1 MDTEKNWENIVNEA
15 IGLEPIEIKIKK
27 LSENAVIPKY
37 AIDGDVGM
45 DLTAIDVEY
54 DEEKDMYIYHTGIS
68 IESPKH
74 YGVLIFPRSSN
85 RNTDAYICNHVPVI
99 DTAVYRGEI
108 MICFKNRDSLDQIA
122 LKEEMDELLTSLQV
136 YRDQS
141 NAVDEAYK
149 AYYKAKED
157 PMKYAPYKV
166 GDRICQMVVIPY
178 PNVLFKETDE
188 LSKTER
194 GEKGF
199 GSTGK

>member
-85 RNTDAYICNHVPVI
+85 RKTDAYICNHVPVI

-108 MICFKNRDSLDQIA
+108 MICFKNRDSLRQIA
-122 LKEEMDELLTSLQV
+122 LNAEMDALLSSLQV
-136 YRDQS
+136 YKDPS
-141 NAVDEAYK
+141 DAVDK
-149 AYYKAKED
+149 AYIAYDKATED
-157 PMKYAPYKV
+157 PMKYAPYEV
-166 GDRICQMVVIPY
+166 GDRICQMVLIPY
-178 PNVLFKETDE
+178 PNVLFKEADE

>member
-1 MDTEKNWENIVNEA
+1 MDKEKNWKYMVNEA

-27 LSENAVIPKY
+27 MSENAVIPKY

-108 MICFKNRDSLDQIA
+108 MICFKNRDSLNQIA

-136 YRDQS
+136 YREPSD
-141 NAVDEAYK
+141 AVEEAYK
-149 AYYKAKED
+149 AYDKAKED

>member
-1 MDTEKNWENIVNEA
+1 MNTEKNWENIVNEA

-122 LKEEMDELLTSLQV
+122 LKEEMDELLTSLTV
-136 YRDQS
+136 YREPSD
-141 NAVDEAYK
+141 AVEEAYK

-166 GDRICQMVVIPY
+166 GDRICQMVLIPY

>member
-1 MDTEKNWENIVNEA
+1 MNTEKNWENIVNEA
-15 IGLEPIEIKIKK
+15 IGLEQIEIKIKK

-108 MICFKNRDSLDQIA
+108 MICFKNRDSLEQIA
-122 LKEEMDELLTSLQV
+122 LKEEMDELLTSLTV
-136 YRDQS
+136 YRDPS
-141 NAVDEAYK
+141 DAVEEAYK
-149 AYYKAKED
+149 AYDKAKED

-166 GDRICQMVVIPY
+166 GDRICQMVLIPY

-188 LSKTER
+188 FSKTER

>member
-1 MDTEKNWENIVNEA
+1 MDTEKSWKYMVNEA
-15 IGLEPIEIKIKK
+15 IGLEPMEIKIKK
-27 LSENAVIPKY
+27 MSENAVIPKY

-45 DLTAIDVEY
+45 DLTTIDVEY

-85 RNTDAYICNHVPVI
+85 RKTDAYICNHVPVI

-108 MICFKNRDSLDQIA
+108 MICFKNRDSLRQIA
-122 LKEEMDELLTSLQV
+122 LNAEMDALLLSLKEHK
-136 YRDQS
+136 DPS
-141 NAVDEAYK
+141 DAVDK
-149 AYYKAKED
+149 AYMAYDKETED
-157 PMKYAPYKV
+157 PMKYAPYEV
-166 GDRICQMVVIPY
+166 GDRICQMVLIPY
-178 PNVLFKETDE
+178 PNVLFKEADE

-194 GEKGF
+194 GENGF

>member
-1 MDTEKNWENIVNEA
+1 MDKEKNWKYMVNEA

-27 LSENAVIPKY
+27 MSENAVIPKY

-85 RNTDAYICNHVPVI
+85 RDTDAYICNHVPVI

-108 MICFKNRDSLDQIA
+108 MICFKNRDSLNQIA

-136 YRDQS
+136 YKDPS
-141 NAVDEAYK
+141 DAVEEAYK

>member
-136 YRDQS
+136 YRDPS

>member
-1 MDTEKNWENIVNEA
+1 MDKEKNWKYMVNEA

-27 LSENAVIPKY
+27 MSENAVIPKY

-108 MICFKNRDSLDQIA
+108 MICFKNRDSLNQIA

-136 YRDQS
+136 YRDPS
-141 NAVDEAYK
+141 DAVDEAYK

-166 GDRICQMVVIPY
+166 GDRICQMMLIPY
-178 PNVLFKETDE
+178 PNVLFKETNE

>member
-108 MICFKNRDSLDQIA
+108 MICFKNRDSLNQIA

-136 YRDQS
+136 YREPS

>member
-85 RNTDAYICNHVPVI
+85 RDTDAYICNHVPVI

-108 MICFKNRDSLDQIA
+108 MICFKNRDSLEQIA

-136 YRDQS
+136 YRDPS

-149 AYYKAKED
+149 AYDKAKED
-157 PMKYAPYKV
+157 PMKYAPYEV
-166 GDRICQMVVIPY
+166 GDRICQMVLIPY

-188 LSKTER
+188 LSKTKR

>member
-1 MDTEKNWENIVNEA
+1 MDKEKNWKYMVNEA

-27 LSENAVIPKY
+27 MSENAVIPKY

-85 RNTDAYICNHVPVI
+85 RDTDAYICNHVPVI

-108 MICFKNRDSLDQIA
+108 MICFKNRDSLNQIA
-122 LKEEMDELLTSLQV
+122 LKEEMDELLTSLKV
-136 YRDQS
+136 YKDPS
-141 NAVDEAYK
+141 DAVDEAYK

-166 GDRICQMVVIPY
+166 GDRICQMVLIPY
-178 PNVLFKETDE
+178 PNVLFKEADE

>member
-1 MDTEKNWENIVNEA
+1 MDKEKNWKYMVNEA
-15 IGLEPIEIKIKK
+15 IGLEPMEIKIKK
-27 LSENAVIPKY
+27 MSENAVIPKY

-108 MICFKNRDSLDQIA
+108 MICFKNRDSLNQIA

-136 YRDQS
+136 YKDPS
-141 NAVDEAYK
+141 DAVDEAYK

-199 GSTGK
+199 GSR

>member
-1 MDTEKNWENIVNEA
+1 MNTEKNWENIVNEA

-136 YRDQS
+136 YRDPS
-141 NAVDEAYK
+141 DAVEEAYK

>member
-1 MDTEKNWENIVNEA
+1 MDKEKNWKYMVNEA
-15 IGLEPIEIKIKK
+15 IGLEPMEIKIKK
-27 LSENAVIPKY
+27 MSENAVIPKY

-108 MICFKNRDSLDQIA
+108 MICFKNRDSLNQIA

-136 YRDQS
+136 YRDPS
-141 NAVDEAYK
+141 NAVEEAYK
-149 AYYKAKED
+149 AYDKAKED

>member
-1 MDTEKNWENIVNEA
+1 MNTEKNWENIVNVA

-108 MICFKNRDSLDQIA
+108 MICFKNRDSLNQIA

-136 YRDQS
+136 YRDPS
-141 NAVDEAYK
+141 DAVDEAYK

-166 GDRICQMVVIPY
+166 GDRICQMMLIPY
-178 PNVLFKETDE
+178 PNVLFKETNE

>member
-1 MDTEKNWENIVNEA
+1 MNTEKNWENIVNEA

-136 YRDQS
+136 YRDPS
-141 NAVDEAYK
+141 DAVDEAYK

>member
-136 YRDQS
+136 YRDPS
-141 NAVDEAYK
+141 SAVDEAYK

>member
-1 MDTEKNWENIVNEA
+1 MDKEKNWKYMVNEA
-15 IGLEPIEIKIKK
+15 IGLEPMEIKIKK
-27 LSENAVIPKY
+27 MSENAVIPKY

-68 IESPKH
+68 IESTKH
-74 YGVLIFPRSSN
+74 NGVLIFQRSSN

-108 MICFKNRDSLDQIA
+108 MICFKNRDSLNQIA

-136 YRDQS
+136 YKDPS
-141 NAVDEAYK
+141 DAVEEAYK

-157 PMKYAPYKV
+157 PMKYAPYEI
-166 GDRICQMVVIPY
+166 GDRICQMVLIPY
-178 PNVLFKETDE
+178 PNVLFKEADE
-188 LSKTER
+188 LSKTKR

>member
-1 MDTEKNWENIVNEA
+1 MNIEKNWENIVNEA

-108 MICFKNRDSLDQIA
+108 MICFKNRDSLNQIA
-122 LKEEMDELLTSLQV
+122 LKEEMDELLTSLQL
-136 YRDQS
+136 YRDPS
-141 NAVDEAYK
+141 DAVEEAYK
-149 AYYKAKED
+149 AYDKAKED

>member
-1 MDTEKNWENIVNEA
+1 MNTEKNWENIVNEA

-85 RNTDAYICNHVPVI
+85 RDTDAYICNHVPVI

-108 MICFKNRDSLDQIA
+108 MICFKNRDSLNQIA

-136 YRDQS
+136 YRDPS
-141 NAVDEAYK
+141 DAVEEAYK
-149 AYYKAKED
+149 AYDKAKED

-166 GDRICQMVVIPY
+166 GDRICQMVLIPY

>member
-1 MDTEKNWENIVNEA
+1 MDKEKNWKYMVNEA
-15 IGLEPIEIKIKK
+15 IGLEPMEIKIKK
-27 LSENAVIPKY
+27 MSENAVIPKY

-136 YRDQS
+136 YRDPS

-178 PNVLFKETDE
+178 PNVLFKETNE

>member
-136 YRDQS
+136 YRDPS

-188 LSKTER
+188 LSKTDR

>member
-1 MDTEKNWENIVNEA
+1 MNTEKNWENIVNEA

-108 MICFKNRDSLDQIA
+108 MICFKNRDSLNQIA
-122 LKEEMDELLTSLQV
+122 LKEEMDELLTSLTV
-136 YRDQS
+136 YREPSD
-141 NAVDEAYK
+141 AVDEAYK

>member
-1 MDTEKNWENIVNEA
+1 MDTEKIWDNMVNEA

-27 LSENAVIPKY
+27 LSKNAVIPKY

-85 RNTDAYICNHVPVI
+85 RKTDAYICNHVPVI

-108 MICFKNRDSLDQIA
+108 MICFKNRDSLRQIA
-122 LKEEMDELLTSLQV
+122 LNAEMDALLLSLKEHK
-136 YRDQS
+136 DPS
-141 NAVDEAYK
+141 DAVDK
-149 AYYKAKED
+149 AYMAYDKETED

-166 GDRICQMVVIPY
+166 GDRICQMVLIPY
-178 PNVLFKETDE
+178 PNVLFKEVDE

-194 GEKGF
+194 GENGF

>member
-1 MDTEKNWENIVNEA
+1 MATEKTWKSMVNEA
-15 IGLEPIEIKIKK
+15 IGLEPMEIKIKK

-68 IESPKH
+68 IESPNH

-85 RNTDAYICNHVPVI
+85 RKTDAYICNHVPVI

-136 YRDQS
+136 YRDPS

-199 GSTGK
+199 GATGT

>member
-1 MDTEKNWENIVNEA
+1 MNTEKNWENIVNEA

-136 YRDQS
+136 YRDPS
-141 NAVDEAYK
+141 NAVEEAYK
-149 AYYKAKED
+149 AYDKAKED

>member
-1 MDTEKNWENIVNEA
+1 MDTEKNWKNIVNEA

-108 MICFKNRDSLDQIA
+108 MICFKNRDSLNQIA
-122 LKEEMDELLTSLQV
+122 LKEEMDELLTSLQL
-136 YRDQS
+136 YRDPS
-141 NAVDEAYK
+141 DAVEEAYK
-149 AYYKAKED
+149 AYDKAKED

>member
-1 MDTEKNWENIVNEA
+1 MNTEKNWENIVNEA
-15 IGLEPIEIKIKK
+15 IGLEQIEIKIKK

-108 MICFKNRDSLDQIA
+108 MICFKNRDSLNQIA

-136 YRDQS
+136 YRDPS
-141 NAVDEAYK
+141 DAVEEAYK
-149 AYYKAKED
+149 AYDKAKED

>member
-136 YRDQS
+136 YREPS

>member
-1 MDTEKNWENIVNEA
+1 MNTEKNWENIVNEA

-54 DEEKDMYIYHTGIS
+54 DEKKDMYIYHTGIS

-122 LKEEMDELLTSLQV
+122 LKEEMDELLTYLTV
-136 YRDQS
+136 YRDPS
-141 NAVDEAYK
+141 DAVEEAYK
-149 AYYKAKED
+149 AYDKAKED

-166 GDRICQMVVIPY
+166 GDRICQMVLIPY
-178 PNVLFKETDE
+178 PNVLFKEADE

>member
-1 MDTEKNWENIVNEA
+1 MNTEKNWENIVNEA

-108 MICFKNRDSLDQIA
+108 MICFKNRDSLNQIA

-136 YRDQS
+136 YREPSD
-141 NAVDEAYK
+141 AVEEAYK
-149 AYYKAKED
+149 AYDKAKED

-188 LSKTER
+188 LSNTER

>member
-136 YRDQS
+136 YRDPS

-166 GDRICQMVVIPY
+166 GDRICQMVLIPY

>member
-85 RNTDAYICNHVPVI
+85 RNTDAYICNPVPVI
-99 DTAVYRGEI
+99 DTAVHRGEI

-136 YRDQS
+136 YRDPS

>member
-1 MDTEKNWENIVNEA
+1 MNTEKNWENIVNEA

-136 YRDQS
+136 YREPSD
-141 NAVDEAYK
+141 AVDEAYK

>member
-1 MDTEKNWENIVNEA
+1 MNTEKNWENIVNEA

-108 MICFKNRDSLDQIA
+108 MICFKNRDSLNQIA

-136 YRDQS
+136 YRDPS
-141 NAVDEAYK
+141 DAVDEAYK

-166 GDRICQMVVIPY
+166 GDRICQMMLIPY
-178 PNVLFKETDE
+178 PNVLFNE

>member
-108 MICFKNRDSLDQIA
+108 MICFKNRDSLNQIA
-122 LKEEMDELLTSLQV
+122 LKEEMDEFLTSLQV
-136 YRDQS
+136 YRDPS
-141 NAVDEAYK
+141 DAVEEAYK
-149 AYYKAKED
+149 AYDKAKED